1 MSYAGPAAPRSAKRP
16 LPPRVP
22 AVPRATSSDWRQ
34 LAVFGAGLALG
45 IALGAGV
52 ALLTAPQ
59 DGEQTRDDIRR
70 RARRTRRVLE
80 DRGLDAWI
88 GVRKELRLAK
98 QALLRRKAAAE
109 TDDAT
114 EAS

>member
-1 MSYAGPAAPRSAKRP
+1 MSYAGPSTSRAAKRP
-16 LPPRVP
+16 IPSRVP
-22 AVPRATSSDWRQ
+22 AVTRATSSDWRQ

-59 DGEQTRDDIRR
+59 DGAEARDAIRR
-70 RARRTRRVLE
+70 RVRQTRRKFE
-80 DRGLDAWI
+80 DRGTNAWI
-88 GVRKELRLAK
+88 GVRKEIRLAK
-98 QALLRRKAAAE
+98 KALLRRKAAAE
-109 TDDAT
+109 TAEAT